1 MLNANTTILNL
12 NLCYLYPAFMD
23 EKCSFYTGLNNSF
36 KFSKLVDHFSLGA
49 VKHRQSLGK
58 VGTMKS
64 YGEQYN
70 RDADIQI
77 CPGCYQFYF

>member
-23 EKCSFYTGLNNSF
+23 EKCPSYTGLNNSFF

-49 VKHRQSLGK
+49 VKHR
-58 VGTMKS
+58 
-64 YGEQYN
+64 
-70 RDADIQI
+70 
-77 CPGCYQFYF
+77 